1 MQTPTLPVAWAYP
14 VAACPAPCSWRTR
27 TCRTA
32 ESNSGSY
39 AGRIAPPGIPKTTST
54 PTASR
59 DRTRLWAPVIP
70 VAGCGLAGV
79 CRAVVSTPR
88 VAAAAASVGGTGV
101 AGSGPAPGA
110 ATAGGR
116 AGAVEPGAAAGRPVL
131 LLVLISTISLGA
143 GWGAEADA
151 CRGAGW
157 PVRRSRPTKNPSCRW
172 HGGVARRSGGT
183 GALGDRYELA
193 SAGHSDTLRLGR
205 RRRQPQRLTVR
216 EAPISFVGRWGC

>member
-116 AGAVEPGAAAGRPVL
+116 GGAVEPGAATAGGRAGEVEPGAAAGRPVL

-151 CRGAGW
+151 CRGAG
-157 PVRRSRPTKNPSCRW
+157 
-172 HGGVARRSGGT
+172 
-183 GALGDRYELA
+183 
-193 SAGHSDTLRLGR
+193 
-205 RRRQPQRLTVR
+205 
-216 EAPISFVGRWGC
+216 